1 VPEPQVPEPQVP
13 APPAPAPPAPA
24 PPAPAVGGK
33 MSRKRMPYSIR
44 KLPNRRLY
52 TVKGSRTFAK
62 GTTLKKAK
70 AQVRLLYA
78 IDRQNAKGTRRQR

>member
-1 VPEPQVPEPQVP
+1 
-13 APPAPAPPAPA
+13 
-24 PPAPAVGGK
+24 
-33 MSRKRMPYSIR
+33 MPYSIR

-52 TVKGSRTFAK
+52 SVKSKDRTFAK

-70 AQVRLLYA
+70 AQVRMLYM